1 MLEKIQI
8 FLKKFW
14 GYFVAGFGIIVGIF
28 LFKKKTDSYDST
40 IRDMRD
46 SHRKELDDIEK
57 ERILERSRYE
67 QNEKKYLE
75 DLAIIQEKY
84 EKAKIDLD
92 EKKKKEI
99 EDILKTYG
107 NRPDELAKKLSEVT
121 GFKIVLPE

>member
-1 MLEKIQI
+1 
-8 FLKKFW
+8 
-14 GYFVAGFGIIVGIF
+14 
-28 LFKKKTDSYDST
+28 
-40 IRDMRD
+40 MRD